1 MATLLLSAAGAALG
15 GTVGG
20 SLLGV
25 SSVALGRAI
34 GATFGR
40 VIDQKLLGSGSQ
52 AVETGKVDR
61 FRLTGASEGAP
72 ITQLYGRMRIG
83 GQVIWATEFQ
93 EHTATT
99 GGGKGAP
106 AQPETTEYSYT
117 ISLAI
122 ALCEGEISGVGR
134 VWADGQEVAAETLNM
149 RVYPGSQSQQP
160 DPKIAAV
167 QGLENTPAFRGT
179 AYVVMEDLDL
189 TPFGARVPQFSF
201 EVSRPAQ
208 SGTPEAPQDCGDAV
222 QAVAM
227 MPGTG
232 EYALATTP
240 VTYDAGFGRVA
251 SANVNTASSKTD
263 FAVSLET
270 LSEQLPNCGST
281 SLIVS
286 WFGDD
291 LRCGHCTLTPR
302 VERSTADGASMDW
315 SVTGIERAAAEVV
328 PVDGDGRP
336 LYGGTPTDQSVVEAI
351 GALHDAGQEV
361 MFYPFILMTQLAGND
376 LPDPYGDRPGQAV
389 FPWRGRIT
397 LDVAPGRAGTSDRS
411 AGAEAEVAAF
421 MGSAQP
427 GDFEIDGVNV
437 RYVGPP
443 DTGYRRF
450 ILHYAHLCA
459 AAGGV
464 DAFCIGSEMRGFT
477 QIRGAGD
484 SFPAVDALRALAA
497 ECRAILGDACDV
509 SYAADWSEYFGYQP
523 QDGSGDVYYHLDP
536 LWADP
541 VIDFIGIDN
550 YMPLS
555 DWRDGRDHADAAAGS
570 IYALEYLCANVA
582 GGEGYDWYYASDA
595 ARDAQIRTPITDGAY
610 GEPWVFRYKDIRSW
624 WENHH
629 HDRTSGVRAQFPTEW
644 QPGLKPVRFTEL
656 GCAAIDKA
664 TNQPNKF
671 LDPKSSESSLP
682 RYSNGLRDPLI
693 QLQYLRAMSAY
704 WSDAAHNPVSEE
716 YNAPMVDMARA
727 HVWAWDARPYPAF
740 PARLDVWSDGENH
753 ARGHWLTGRAT
764 GRTLAD
770 VVTEICARS
779 GVTEID
785 VSRLFGFVRG
795 YVVEDVADAR
805 SALQPLMLAFGF
817 DVVERNG
824 VLIFFNRDG
833 LSTATLEEQGLVYRG
848 GDDAVL
854 TLERA
859 AYAEVTG
866 RVQVTFVDADGDF
879 EVAAIDALYPGD
891 DAATL
896 TVSEMPLALTRSE
909 ARAIAERWL
918 SETRLARDTAEFV
931 LPPSKTYLGA
941 GDVVSL
947 PEEGGEAH
955 YRIDRVEDT
964 EARLVEAV
972 RVEPG
977 SYERPADLEDEIVIN
992 EFVPPLPVFAQFL
1005 DLPLLSGDEVP
1016 HAPHLAVTADQWP
1029 GAAAVYASATGAD
1042 FALKTVVSTPAT
1054 LGEVLEDVPAGPCGV
1069 RDTMAVIRVRLT
1081 RGAVSSI
1088 TPDALLAGGNLAAI
1102 GDGSA
1107 ANWEVIQFESA
1118 ELVGENTYDL
1128 SVLLRGQAGSDAWM
1142 PAIWP
1147 AGSTFVLLDGAVG
1160 QLDLASSTRG
1170 VSQVYRIGTSGRPFD
1185 DPSYDE
1191 QTLAFEGVGLRPLS
1205 PVHLRVEDDAGGHAV
1220 SWIRRT
1226 RIDGDIWGDGDVPLG
1241 EARELYRVGVYVGGS
1256 LARQVEVDE
1265 PQWTYSASQIAS
1277 DGASG
1282 GYDLRVAQLSEKYG
1296 PGAVANL
1303 TVL

>member
-1 MATLLLSAAGAALG
+1 
-15 GTVGG
+15 
-20 SLLGV
+20 
-25 SSVALGRAI
+25 
-34 GATFGR
+34 ATFGR
-40 VIDQKLLGSGSQ
+40 VIDQNLLGSGSQ

-93 EHTATT
+93 EHTRTS
-99 GGGKGAP
+99 GGGKGSP
-106 AQPETTEYSYT
+106 TRPETTEYSYT
-117 ISLAI
+117 VSLAI

-149 RVYPGSQSQQP
+149 RVYPGSDTQQP

-167 QGLENTPAFRGT
+167 QSLENTPAFRGT
-179 AYVVMEDLDL
+179 AYVIMEDLDL

-208 SGTPEAPQDCGDAV
+208 AGTPEAPQDFGDAV

-232 EYALATTP
+232 EYALSTTP

-270 LSEQLPNCGST
+270 LVEQLPNCAST

-315 SVTGIERAAAEVV
+315 RVSGIDRASAEVV
-328 PVDGDGRP
+328 PVDGEERP

-351 GALHDAGQEV
+351 AALRDAGQEV

-376 LPDPYGDRPGQAV
+376 LPDPYGDTPGQPV

-397 LDVAPGRAGTSDRS
+397 LDVAPGRPGSSDRS
-411 AGAEAEVAAF
+411 AGSEAEVAAF
-421 MGSAQP
+421 MGTAQP
-427 GDFEIDGVNV
+427 SDFDVNGTSV
-437 RYVGPP
+437 RYEGP
-443 DTGYRRF
+443 DDAGYRRF

-464 DAFCIGSEMRGFT
+464 DAFCIGSEMRGLT

-484 SFPAVDALRALAA
+484 SFPAVEALRVLAA
-497 ECRAILGDACDV
+497 DCRAILGDECDI

-523 QDGSGDVYYHLDP
+523 QDGSGSVYYHLDP

-555 DWRDGRDHADAAAGS
+555 DWRDGQDHADSDAGS
-570 IYALEYLCANVA
+570 IYALDYLAGNVA
-582 GGEGYDWYYASDA
+582 GGEGYDWYYASEA
-595 ARDAQIRTPITDGAY
+595 ARNAQIRTPITDGAY
-610 GEPWVFRYKDIRSW
+610 GEPWVFRYKDIRGW

-629 HDRTSGVRAQFPTEW
+629 HDRVGGVRAQFPTDW

-682 RYSNGLRDPLI
+682 FYSNGLRDPLI
-693 QLQYLRAMSAY
+693 QLQYLRAMATF
-704 WSDAAHNPVSEE
+704 WMDAANNPVSEE
-716 YNAPMVDMARA
+716 YNGPMVDMARA

-740 PARLDVWSDGENH
+740 PARLDIWADGENH

-779 GVTEID
+779 GVTQID

-805 SALQPLMLAFGF
+805 SALQPLMLAYGF

-824 VLIFFNRDG
+824 VLIFFNRNG
-833 LSTATLEEQGLVYRG
+833 LSTALLAEEELVYRG

-854 TLERA
+854 ALERA

-866 RVQVTFVDADGDF
+866 RVQVTYVDADGDF
-879 EVAAIDALYPGD
+879 EVAAADALYPGD

-918 SETRLARDTAEFV
+918 SETRLARDTAEFA
-931 LPPSKTYLGA
+931 LPPSQSHLGA

-947 PEEGGEAH
+947 AEEGGEAH

-964 EARLVEAV
+964 QARLVEAV
-972 RVEPG
+972 RVEQG
-977 SYERPADLEDEIVIN
+977 SYERPADLEADVVVN
-992 EFVPPLPVFAQFL
+992 EFVPPLPVYAQFL

-1016 HAPHLAVTADQWP
+1016 HAPHLAVTAETWP
-1029 GAAAVYASATGAD
+1029 GGAAVYASATGAD
-1042 FALKTVVSTPAT
+1042 FALESVVTTPAT
-1054 LGEVLEDVPAGPCGV
+1054 LGEILVDVPAGPCGI
-1069 RDTMAVIRVRLT
+1069 RDRAAVIRVRLT
-1081 RGAVSSI
+1081 RGALASI
-1088 TPDALLAGGNLAAI
+1088 TPEALLAGGNLAVI
-1102 GDGSA
+1102 GDGTA
-1107 ANWEVIQFESA
+1107 ANWEVIQFERA
-1118 ELVGENTYDL
+1118 ELVGPNTYDL

-1142 PAIWP
+1142 PASLP

-1160 QLDLASSTRG
+1160 QLDLAASTRG
-1170 VSQVYRIGTSGRPFD
+1170 VAQVYRIGTSGRPFD
-1185 DPSYDE
+1185 DPSYGE

-1205 PVHLRVEDDAGGHAV
+1205 PVHLQVEAAPAGHQI
-1220 SWIRRT
+1220 SWLRRT
-1226 RIDGDIWGDGDVPLG
+1226 RVDGDIWGPGDVPLG
-1241 EARELYRVGVYVGGS
+1241 EAQERYRIEVYVSAS
-1256 LARQVEVDE
+1256 LVREVEVDA
-1265 PQWTYSASQIAS
+1265 PQWTYAAALMAN
-1277 DGASG
+1277 DGAAA
-1282 GYDLRVAQLSEKYG
+1282 GYEIRVAQVSDKYG
-1296 PGAVANL
+1296 PGSQAALYVA
-1303 TVL
+1303 

>member
-15 GTVGG
+15 GSVGG

-93 EHTATT
+93 EHTNTT

-106 AQPETTEYSYT
+106 TRPQTTEYSYS

-149 RVYPGSQSQQP
+149 RVYPGSQTQQP

-189 TPFGARVPQFSF
+189 APFGSRVPQFSF

-208 SGTPEAPQDCGDAV
+208 DGSPEAPQDLGDAV

-291 LRCGHCTLTPR
+291 LRCAQCTLAPR

-315 SVTGIERAAAEVV
+315 SVSGIDRASAQVV
-328 PVDGDGRP
+328 PLDEEGRP
-336 LYGGTPTDQSVVEAI
+336 LYGGTPTDQSVIEAI
-351 GALHDAGQEV
+351 SALRDMGQEV
-361 MFYPFILMTQLAGND
+361 MFYPFILMTQPEGND
-376 LPDPYGDRPGQAV
+376 LPNPYGDQPGQPV

-397 LDVAPGRAGTSDRS
+397 LDAAPGRPGSSDRS

-421 MGSAQP
+421 MGTAQS
-427 GDFEIDGVNV
+427 GDFDLAGTSV

-477 QIRGAGD
+477 QIRGSGD
-484 SFPAVDALRALAA
+484 SFPAVEALRLLAA
-497 ECRAILGDACDV
+497 ECRAILGDECDI

-555 DWRDGRDHADAAAGS
+555 DWRDGQDHADAGAGS
-570 IYALEYLCANVA
+570 IYSLDYLVGNVA
-582 GGEGYDWYYASDA
+582 GGEGYDWFYASEA
-595 ARDAQIRTPITDGAY
+595 ERDAQIRTPITDGAY
-610 GEPWVFRYKDIRSW
+610 GESWVYRYKDIRSW

-629 HDRTSGVRAQFPTEW
+629 HERTGGVRAQFPTSW
-644 QPGLKPVRFTEL
+644 QPGLKPIRFTEL
-656 GCAAIDKA
+656 GCAAVDKS

-671 LDPKSSESSLP
+671 VDPKSSESSLP
-682 RYSNGLRDPLI
+682 FYSNGLRDPLI
-693 QLQYLRAMSAY
+693 QLQYLRAMARY
-704 WSDAAHNPVSEE
+704 WNAESNNPVSKE
-716 YNAPMVDMARA
+716 YNGPMVDMARA

-740 PARLDVWSDGENH
+740 PAKLDVWSDGSNH
-753 ARGHWLTGRAT
+753 GRGHWLTGRGT

-779 GVTEID
+779 GVTQID

-805 SALQPLMLAFGF
+805 SALQPLMLAYGF

-833 LSTATLEEQGLVYRG
+833 LSTAALEEEGLVYRG

-859 AYAEVTG
+859 AFAEVTG
-866 RVQVTFVDADGDF
+866 RVQVTFVDVDGDF
-879 EVAAIDALYPGD
+879 EAAAVDALYPGE

-931 LPPSKTYLGA
+931 LPPSKSHLGA

-947 PEEGGEAH
+947 PEDGGQAH
-955 YRIDRVEDT
+955 FRIDRVEDT

-977 SYERPADLEDEIVIN
+977 SYERPADLEDEIVVN

-1005 DLPLLSGDEVP
+1005 DLPLLDGDEVP
-1016 HAPHLAVTADQWP
+1016 HAPHLAATAENWP
-1029 GAAAVYASATGAD
+1029 GGAAVYASATGAD
-1042 FALKTVVSTPAT
+1042 FALKTVVTTPAT
-1054 LGEVLEDVPAGPCGV
+1054 LGEIQEDVPAGPCG
-1069 RDTMAVIRVRLT
+1069 IR
-1081 RGAVSSI
+1081 
-1088 TPDALLAGGNLAAI
+1088 
-1102 GDGSA
+1102 
-1107 ANWEVIQFESA
+1107 
-1118 ELVGENTYDL
+1118 
-1128 SVLLRGQAGSDAWM
+1128 
-1142 PAIWP
+1142 
-1147 AGSTFVLLDGAVG
+1147 
-1160 QLDLASSTRG
+1160 
-1170 VSQVYRIGTSGRPFD
+1170 
-1185 DPSYDE
+1185 
-1191 QTLAFEGVGLRPLS
+1191 
-1205 PVHLRVEDDAGGHAV
+1205 
-1220 SWIRRT
+1220 
-1226 RIDGDIWGDGDVPLG
+1226 
-1241 EARELYRVGVYVGGS
+1241 
-1256 LARQVEVDE
+1256 
-1265 PQWTYSASQIAS
+1265 
-1277 DGASG
+1277 
-1282 GYDLRVAQLSEKYG
+1282 
-1296 PGAVANL
+1296 
-1303 TVL
+1303 